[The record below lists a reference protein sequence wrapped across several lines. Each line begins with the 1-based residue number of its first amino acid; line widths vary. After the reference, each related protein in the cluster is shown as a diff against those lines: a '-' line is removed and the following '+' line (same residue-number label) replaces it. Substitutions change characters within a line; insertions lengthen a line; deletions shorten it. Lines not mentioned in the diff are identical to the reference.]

1 MAEQEQ
7 EQEQQQDQVT
17 AEEKAEAGTHGWV
30 DKPDFKGDP
39 AKWVD
44 AKTFLERGQT
54 FIPFLKAESGRL
66 RQGLEAERQ
75 ARLKLEAELA
85 ASRKSIETLN
95 KLNAEDRAIEVEAA
109 QKELKLQ
116 IAETVKK

>member
-1 MAEQEQ
+1 MADEQEQEQ
-7 EQEQQQDQVT
+7 EQEQQQDS
-17 AEEKAEAGTHGWV
+17 AEVKAEATSHGWV
-30 DKPDFKGDP
+30 DKAEFKGDP

-75 ARLKLEAELA
+75 ARLKLEADLA
-85 ASRKSIETLN
+85 ASRASIETLN
-95 KLNAEDRAIEVEAA
+95 KLNA
-109 QKELKLQ
+109 
-116 IAETVKK
+116 